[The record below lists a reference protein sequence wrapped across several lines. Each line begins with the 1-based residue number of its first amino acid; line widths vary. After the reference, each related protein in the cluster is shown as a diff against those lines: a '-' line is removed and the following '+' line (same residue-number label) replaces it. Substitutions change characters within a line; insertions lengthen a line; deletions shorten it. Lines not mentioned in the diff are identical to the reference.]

1 MSRAARYIHCKHAG
15 DPGGINLMLKADHK
29 TRKALFMRFV
39 DSLDYP
45 DLEDYAFERSV
56 TEDPA
61 TRLPRI
67 DWETIVDA
75 N

>member
-1 MSRAARYIHCKHAG
+1 
-15 DPGGINLMLKADHK
+15 MLKADHK